1 MRLGGSTWTE
11 NTLSANHLN
20 DAMRSHERRMKFAL
34 RSTFA
39 RLYQRF
45 SCDLWSVCTRN
56 KAKVKQATVHSTNK
70 VVTQWSFA

>member
-11 NTLSANHLN
+11 NILSANHLN

-56 KAKVKQATVHSTNK
+56 TAKVKQAAVHSTNK
-70 VVTQWSFA
+70 VD